1 MLKALKSLRHRLV
14 SSHAMTST
22 CSKTDI
28 ARSLM
33 SWRFPIGVATTYKIP
48 YRSFMAFPVGLTVLV
63 ILGVVGCQITPP
75 EIFQED
81 QYPTSSNLEIQ
92 IRRAAMNASSAET
105 AQLFSSAARAL
116 STHNGTHQ
124 AKSII
129 ARIKNDPALFGRL
142 SRSDRFEVELI
153 DLELNY
159 LGTNSRYK
167 NDLVKRLEVLT
178 PTTLVQEISALELA
192 AHIRISMGDHVG
204 AVRTLVRLS
213 TYSDV
218 DEKQL
223 SERIWS
229 SVKKLPLGYS
239 ATLAKNADS
248 EDEFA
253 WWDLAT
259 RFLSPL
265 TPTLQQRGWDV
276 WRSANPT
283 HLANN
288 QPPPETSI
296 RPGEP
301 RNIALLLPQSGPLAE
316 ASRAIRDGFVAAYWS
331 TQPTNEIEANRRQ
344 KILIYDTSGNT
355 MADVVSR
362 AEADG
367 AQILLGPLSKSNVQ
381 SMITL
386 QTAIP
391 TIALNRVNPTLQ
403 QKITEAHGPN
413 GRIPQLSLAVEDEAV
428 ELAKRLSIEGSPRII
443 VFRDHTSWSHRA
455 YAAFAA
461 SISNSVEI
469 VSLTTFDDLK
479 DVTNAVGRALD
490 IDSSLTRHTNVQRLV
505 RREIEF
511 VPRRRSDIHAV
522 VGLVGSREYES
533 LVAALDFHFGSD
545 IPLFVTS
552 AALRSD
558 IPIKK
563 KNGTRFSA
571 LPLTL
576 FSLRLRHNLE
586 NAFPAAK
593 RDPSFYALGI
603 DAYRLA
609 NQFERLMAG
618 ISIPA
623 TTGNLKLSR
632 NSLIQRVP
640 AWGQITNNSR
650 VARPLSIVD

>member
-1 MLKALKSLRHRLV
+1 M
-14 SSHAMTST
+14 
-22 CSKTDI
+22 
-28 ARSLM
+28 
-33 SWRFPIGVATTYKIP
+33 GVATTYKIP
-48 YRSFMAFPVGLTVLV
+48 YRSFMAFPIGLTVLV
-63 ILGVVGCQITPP
+63 ILGVAGCQITPL
-75 EIFQED
+75 EIIQKD
-81 QYPTSSNLEIQ
+81 RYPISSNLEIQ

-105 AQLFSSAARAL
+105 ARLFSSAARLL
-116 STHNGTHQ
+116 STHNGTQ
-124 AKSII
+124 QTKSII
-129 ARIKNDPALFGRL
+129 ARVKNDPALFSRL

-153 DLELNY
+153 DLELKY
-159 LGTNSRYK
+159 LSTNPRYK
-167 NDLVKRLEVLT
+167 NDLIKQLEVLT

-192 AHIRISMGDHVG
+192 AKIRISMVDHVG

-213 TYSDV
+213 TYPGV

-223 SERIWS
+223 AERIWS
-229 SVKKLPLGYS
+229 SIKKLPLGYS
-239 ATLAKNADS
+239 ATLARNADT

-259 RFLSPL
+259 KFLSPL
-265 TPTLQQRGWDV
+265 TPTLQRRGWDV

-283 HLANN
+283 HLANK
-288 QPPPETSI
+288 QPPSETSI
-296 RPGEP
+296 RSDEP
-301 RNIALLLPQSGPLAE
+301 QTIALLLPQSGPLAE

-331 TQPTNEIEANRRQ
+331 TQLTDEIEANRRQ
-344 KILIYDTSGNT
+344 KILVYDTSGNT

-381 SMITL
+381 SMGTL
-386 QTAIP
+386 KTAIP

-403 QKITEAHGPN
+403 PKRTEARGPN

-428 ELAKRLSIEGSPRII
+428 ELAKRISNEGSTRII

-455 YAAFAA
+455 YATFSA
-461 SISNSVEI
+461 SISNRVEI
-469 VSLTTFDDLK
+469 VSLTTLDDLK

-490 IDSSLTRHTNVQRLV
+490 VDASLMRHTNVQRLV

-522 VGLVGSREYES
+522 VGLVGSREYAS

-545 IPLFVTS
+545 IPLFATS
-552 AALRSD
+552 AAVRSD
-558 IPIKK
+558 VPIKK
-563 KNGTRFSA
+563 KNGTRFVA

-576 FSLRLRHNLE
+576 FSFRLRHDLE

-593 RDPSFYALGI
+593 QNPSFYALGI

-618 ISIPA
+618 VSIPA

-632 NSLIQRVP
+632 NNLIQRVP

-650 VARPLSIVD
+650 IARPLSIVD

>member
-1 MLKALKSLRHRLV
+1 M
-14 SSHAMTST
+14 
-22 CSKTDI
+22 
-28 ARSLM
+28 
-33 SWRFPIGVATTYKIP
+33 GVATTYKIP
-48 YRSFMAFPVGLTVLV
+48 YRSFMAFPIGLTVLV
-63 ILGVVGCQITPP
+63 ILGVVGCQITPL
-75 EIFQED
+75 EIIQKD
-81 QYPTSSNLEIQ
+81 PYPISSNLEIQ

-105 AQLFSSAARAL
+105 ARLFSSAARLL
-116 STHNGTHQ
+116 STHNGTQ
-124 AKSII
+124 QTKSII
-129 ARIKNDPALFGRL
+129 ARVKNDPALFSRL

-153 DLELNY
+153 DLELKY
-159 LGTNSRYK
+159 LSTNPRYK
-167 NDLVKRLEVLT
+167 NDLIKQLEILT

-192 AHIRISMGDHVG
+192 AQIRISMVDHVG

-213 TYSDV
+213 TYPGV

-223 SERIWS
+223 AERIWS
-229 SVKKLPLGYS
+229 SIKKIPLGYS
-239 ATLAKNADS
+239 ATLARNADT

-259 RFLSPL
+259 KFLNPL

-283 HLANN
+283 HLANK
-288 QPPPETSI
+288 QPPSETSN
-296 RPGEP
+296 RPDEP
-301 RNIALLLPQSGPLAE
+301 RTIALLLPQNGPLAE

-331 TQPTNEIEANRRQ
+331 TQLTDEFEAHRQQ
-344 KILIYDTSGNT
+344 KILVYDTFGNT

-362 AEADG
+362 AQADG

-381 SMITL
+381 SMGTL
-386 QTAIP
+386 KTAIP

-403 QKITEAHGPN
+403 PKRTEARGPN

-428 ELAKRLSIEGSPRII
+428 ELAKRISNEGSTRII
-443 VFRDHTSWSHRA
+443 VFRDRTSWSNRA

-490 IDSSLTRHTNVQRLV
+490 IDASLMRHTNVQRLV

-522 VGLVGSREYES
+522 VGLVGSREYAS
-533 LVAALDFHFGSD
+533 LVAALGFHFGSD
-545 IPLFVTS
+545 IPLFATS
-552 AALRSD
+552 AAVRSD
-558 IPIKK
+558 VPIKK
-563 KNGTRFSA
+563 KNGTRFVA

-576 FSLRLRHNLE
+576 FSFRLRHDLE
-586 NAFPAAK
+586 NAFPVAK
-593 RDPSFYALGI
+593 QNPSFYALGI

-618 ISIPA
+618 VSIPA

-632 NSLIQRVP
+632 NNLIQRVP

-650 VARPLSIVD
+650 IARPLSIVD

>member
-1 MLKALKSLRHRLV
+1 M
-14 SSHAMTST
+14 
-22 CSKTDI
+22 
-28 ARSLM
+28 
-33 SWRFPIGVATTYKIP
+33 GVATTYKIP
-48 YRSFMAFPVGLTVLV
+48 HRSFMAFPIGLSVLV
-63 ILGVVGCQITPP
+63 ILGVVGCQITPL
-75 EIFQED
+75 EIIQKD
-81 QYPTSSNLEIQ
+81 QYPISSNLEIQ

-105 AQLFSSAARAL
+105 ARLFSSAARLL
-116 STHNGTHQ
+116 STHNGTQ
-124 AKSII
+124 QTKSII
-129 ARIKNDPALFGRL
+129 ARVKNDPALFSRL

-153 DLELNY
+153 DLELKY
-159 LGTNSRYK
+159 LSTNPRYK
-167 NDLVKRLEVLT
+167 NDLIKQLEILT

-192 AHIRISMGDHVG
+192 AQIRISMVDHVG

-213 TYSDV
+213 TYPGV

-223 SERIWS
+223 AERIWS
-229 SVKKLPLGYS
+229 SIKKIPLGYS
-239 ATLAKNADS
+239 ATLARNADT

-259 RFLSPL
+259 KFLSPL

-283 HLANN
+283 HLANK
-288 QPPPETSI
+288 QPPSETSN
-296 RPGEP
+296 RPDEP
-301 RNIALLLPQSGPLAE
+301 RTIALLLPQNGPLAE

-331 TQPTNEIEANRRQ
+331 TQLTDEFEAHRQQ
-344 KILIYDTSGNT
+344 KILVYDTFGNT

-362 AEADG
+362 AQADG

-381 SMITL
+381 SMGTL
-386 QTAIP
+386 KTAIP

-403 QKITEAHGPN
+403 PKRTEARGPN

-428 ELAKRLSIEGSPRII
+428 ELAKRISNEGSTRII
-443 VFRDHTSWSHRA
+443 VFRDRTSWSNRA

-490 IDSSLTRHTNVQRLV
+490 IDASLMRHTNVQRLV

-522 VGLVGSREYES
+522 VGLVGSREYAS

-545 IPLFVTS
+545 IPLFATS
-552 AALRSD
+552 AAVRSD
-558 IPIKK
+558 VPIKK
-563 KNGTRFSA
+563 KNGTRFVA

-576 FSLRLRHNLE
+576 FSFRLRHDLE
-586 NAFPAAK
+586 NAFPVAK
-593 RDPSFYALGI
+593 QNPSFYALGI

-618 ISIPA
+618 VSIPA

-632 NSLIQRVP
+632 NNLIQRVP

-650 VARPLSIVD
+650 IARPLSIVD

>member
-1 MLKALKSLRHRLV
+1 M
-14 SSHAMTST
+14 
-22 CSKTDI
+22 
-28 ARSLM
+28 
-33 SWRFPIGVATTYKIP
+33 GVATTYKIP
-48 YRSFMAFPVGLTVLV
+48 HRSFMAFPIGLTVLV
-63 ILGVVGCQITPP
+63 ILGVVGCQITPL
-75 EIFQED
+75 EIIQKD
-81 QYPTSSNLEIQ
+81 PYPISSNLEIQ

-105 AQLFSSAARAL
+105 ARLFSSAARLL
-116 STHNGTHQ
+116 STHNGTQ
-124 AKSII
+124 QTKSII
-129 ARIKNDPALFGRL
+129 ARVKNDPALFSRL

-153 DLELNY
+153 DLELKY
-159 LGTNSRYK
+159 LSTNPRYK
-167 NDLVKRLEVLT
+167 NDLIKQLEILT

-192 AHIRISMGDHVG
+192 AQIRISMVDHVG

-213 TYSDV
+213 TYPGV

-223 SERIWS
+223 AERIWS
-229 SVKKLPLGYS
+229 SIKKIPLGYS
-239 ATLAKNADS
+239 ATLARNADT

-259 RFLSPL
+259 KFLSPL

-283 HLANN
+283 HLANK
-288 QPPPETSI
+288 QPPSETSN
-296 RPGEP
+296 RPDEP
-301 RNIALLLPQSGPLAE
+301 RTIALLLPQNGPLAE

-331 TQPTNEIEANRRQ
+331 TQLTDEFEAHRQQ
-344 KILIYDTSGNT
+344 KILVYDTFGNT

-362 AEADG
+362 AQADG

-381 SMITL
+381 SMGTL
-386 QTAIP
+386 KTAIP

-403 QKITEAHGPN
+403 PKRTEARGPN

-428 ELAKRLSIEGSPRII
+428 ELAKRISNEGSTRII
-443 VFRDHTSWSHRA
+443 VFRDRTSWSNRA

-490 IDSSLTRHTNVQRLV
+490 IDASLMRHTNVQRLV

-522 VGLVGSREYES
+522 VGLVGSKEYAS

-545 IPLFVTS
+545 IPLFATS
-552 AALRSD
+552 AAVRSD
-558 IPIKK
+558 VPIKK
-563 KNGTRFSA
+563 KNGTRFVA

-576 FSLRLRHNLE
+576 FSFRLRHDLE
-586 NAFPAAK
+586 NAFPVAK
-593 RDPSFYALGI
+593 QNPSFYALGI

-618 ISIPA
+618 VSIPA

-632 NSLIQRVP
+632 NNLIQRVP

-650 VARPLSIVD
+650 IARPLSIVD

>member
-1 MLKALKSLRHRLV
+1 
-14 SSHAMTST
+14 
-22 CSKTDI
+22 
-28 ARSLM
+28 
-33 SWRFPIGVATTYKIP
+33 
-48 YRSFMAFPVGLTVLV
+48 MAFPIGLTVLV
-63 ILGVVGCQITPP
+63 ILGVVGCQITPL
-75 EIFQED
+75 EIIQKD
-81 QYPTSSNLEIQ
+81 PYPISSNLEIQ

-105 AQLFSSAARAL
+105 ARLFSSAARLL
-116 STHNGTHQ
+116 STHNGTQ
-124 AKSII
+124 QTKSII
-129 ARIKNDPALFGRL
+129 ARVKNDPALFSRL

-153 DLELNY
+153 DLELKY
-159 LGTNSRYK
+159 LSTNPRYK
-167 NDLVKRLEVLT
+167 NDLIKQLEILT

-192 AHIRISMGDHVG
+192 AQIRISMVDHVG

-213 TYSDV
+213 TYPGV

-223 SERIWS
+223 AERIWS
-229 SVKKLPLGYS
+229 SIKKIPLGYS
-239 ATLAKNADS
+239 ATLARNADT

-259 RFLSPL
+259 KFLSPL

-283 HLANN
+283 HLANK
-288 QPPPETSI
+288 QPPSETSN
-296 RPGEP
+296 RPDEP
-301 RNIALLLPQSGPLAE
+301 RTIALLLPQNGPLAE

-331 TQPTNEIEANRRQ
+331 TQLTDEFEAHRQQ
-344 KILIYDTSGNT
+344 KILVYDTFGNT

-362 AEADG
+362 AQADG

-381 SMITL
+381 SMGTL
-386 QTAIP
+386 KTAIP

-403 QKITEAHGPN
+403 PKRTEARGPN

-428 ELAKRLSIEGSPRII
+428 ELAKRISNEGSTRII
-443 VFRDHTSWSHRA
+443 VFRDRTSWSNRA

-490 IDSSLTRHTNVQRLV
+490 IDASLMRHTNVQRLV

-522 VGLVGSREYES
+522 VGLVGSREYAS

-545 IPLFVTS
+545 IPLFATS
-552 AALRSD
+552 AAVRSD
-558 IPIKK
+558 VPIKK
-563 KNGTRFSA
+563 KNGTRFVA

-576 FSLRLRHNLE
+576 FSFRLRHDLE
-586 NAFPAAK
+586 NAFPVAK
-593 RDPSFYALGI
+593 QNPSFYALGI

-618 ISIPA
+618 VSIPA

-632 NSLIQRVP
+632 NNLIQRVP

-650 VARPLSIVD
+650 IARPLSIVD

>member
-1 MLKALKSLRHRLV
+1 M
-14 SSHAMTST
+14 
-22 CSKTDI
+22 
-28 ARSLM
+28 
-33 SWRFPIGVATTYKIP
+33 GVATTYKIP
-48 YRSFMAFPVGLTVLV
+48 YRSFMAFPIGLTVLV
-63 ILGVVGCQITPP
+63 ILGVVGCQITPL
-75 EIFQED
+75 EIIQKD
-81 QYPTSSNLEIQ
+81 PYPISSNLEIQ

-105 AQLFSSAARAL
+105 ARLFSSAARLL
-116 STHNGTHQ
+116 STHNGTQ
-124 AKSII
+124 QTKSII
-129 ARIKNDPALFGRL
+129 ARVKNDPALFSRL

-153 DLELNY
+153 DLELKY
-159 LGTNSRYK
+159 LSTNPLYK
-167 NDLVKRLEVLT
+167 NDLIKQLEILT

-192 AHIRISMGDHVG
+192 AQIRISMVDHVG

-213 TYSDV
+213 TYPGV

-223 SERIWS
+223 AERIWS
-229 SVKKLPLGYS
+229 SIKKIPLGYS
-239 ATLAKNADS
+239 ATLARNADT

-259 RFLSPL
+259 KFLSPL

-283 HLANN
+283 HLANK
-288 QPPPETSI
+288 QPPSETSN
-296 RPGEP
+296 RPDEP
-301 RNIALLLPQSGPLAE
+301 RTIALLLPQNGPLAE

-331 TQPTNEIEANRRQ
+331 TQLTDEFEAHRQQ
-344 KILIYDTSGNT
+344 KILVYDTFGNT

-362 AEADG
+362 AQADG

-381 SMITL
+381 SMGTL
-386 QTAIP
+386 KTAIP

-403 QKITEAHGPN
+403 PKRTEARGPN

-428 ELAKRLSIEGSPRII
+428 ELAKRISNEGSTRII
-443 VFRDHTSWSHRA
+443 VFRDRTSWSNRA

-490 IDSSLTRHTNVQRLV
+490 IDASLMRHTNVQRLV

-522 VGLVGSREYES
+522 VGLVGSREYAS

-545 IPLFVTS
+545 IPLFATS
-552 AALRSD
+552 AAVRSD
-558 IPIKK
+558 VPIKK
-563 KNGTRFSA
+563 KNGTRFVA

-576 FSLRLRHNLE
+576 FSFRLRHDLE
-586 NAFPAAK
+586 NAFPVAK
-593 RDPSFYALGI
+593 QNPSFYALGI

-618 ISIPA
+618 VSIPA

-632 NSLIQRVP
+632 NNLIQRVP

-650 VARPLSIVD
+650 IARPLSIVD

>member
-1 MLKALKSLRHRLV
+1 M
-14 SSHAMTST
+14 
-22 CSKTDI
+22 
-28 ARSLM
+28 
-33 SWRFPIGVATTYKIP
+33 GVATTYKIP
-48 YRSFMAFPVGLTVLV
+48 YRSFMAFPIGLTVLV
-63 ILGVVGCQITPP
+63 ILGVVGCQITPL
-75 EIFQED
+75 EIIQKD
-81 QYPTSSNLEIQ
+81 PYPISSNLEIQ

-105 AQLFSSAARAL
+105 ARLFSSAARLL
-116 STHNGTHQ
+116 STHNGTQ
-124 AKSII
+124 QTKSII
-129 ARIKNDPALFGRL
+129 ARVKNDPALFSRL

-153 DLELNY
+153 DLELKY
-159 LGTNSRYK
+159 LSTNPRYK
-167 NDLVKRLEVLT
+167 NDLIKQLEILT

-192 AHIRISMGDHVG
+192 AQIRISMVDHVG

-213 TYSDV
+213 TYPGV

-223 SERIWS
+223 AERIWS
-229 SVKKLPLGYS
+229 SIKKIPLGYS
-239 ATLAKNADS
+239 ATLARNADT

-259 RFLSPL
+259 KFLSPL

-283 HLANN
+283 HLANK
-288 QPPPETSI
+288 QPPSETSN
-296 RPGEP
+296 RPDEP
-301 RNIALLLPQSGPLAE
+301 RTIALLLPQNGPLAE

-331 TQPTNEIEANRRQ
+331 TQLTDEFEAHRQQ
-344 KILIYDTSGNT
+344 KILVYDTFGNT

-362 AEADG
+362 AQADG

-381 SMITL
+381 SMSTL
-386 QTAIP
+386 KTAIP

-403 QKITEAHGPN
+403 PKRTEARGPN

-428 ELAKRLSIEGSPRII
+428 ELAKRISNEGSTRII
-443 VFRDHTSWSHRA
+443 VFRDRTSWSNRA

-490 IDSSLTRHTNVQRLV
+490 IDASLMRHTNVQRLV

-522 VGLVGSREYES
+522 VGLVGSREYAS

-545 IPLFVTS
+545 IPLFATS
-552 AALRSD
+552 AAVRSD
-558 IPIKK
+558 VPIKK
-563 KNGTRFSA
+563 KNGTRFVA

-576 FSLRLRHNLE
+576 FSFRLRHDLE
-586 NAFPAAK
+586 NAFPVAK
-593 RDPSFYALGI
+593 QNPSFYALGI

-618 ISIPA
+618 VSIPA

-632 NSLIQRVP
+632 NNLIQRVP

-650 VARPLSIVD
+650 IARPLSIVD

>member
-1 MLKALKSLRHRLV
+1 M
-14 SSHAMTST
+14 
-22 CSKTDI
+22 
-28 ARSLM
+28 
-33 SWRFPIGVATTYKIP
+33 GVATTYKIP
-48 YRSFMAFPVGLTVLV
+48 YRSFMAFPIGLTVLV
-63 ILGVVGCQITPP
+63 ILGVVGCQITPL
-75 EIFQED
+75 EIIQKD
-81 QYPTSSNLEIQ
+81 PYPISSNLEIQ

-105 AQLFSSAARAL
+105 ARLFSSAARLL
-116 STHNGTHQ
+116 STHNGTQ
-124 AKSII
+124 QTKSII
-129 ARIKNDPALFGRL
+129 ARVKNDPALFSRL

-153 DLELNY
+153 DLELKY
-159 LGTNSRYK
+159 LSTNPRYK
-167 NDLVKRLEVLT
+167 NDLIKQLEVLT

-192 AHIRISMGDHVG
+192 AQIRISMVDHVG

-213 TYSDV
+213 TYPGV

-223 SERIWS
+223 AERIWS
-229 SVKKLPLGYS
+229 SIKKIPLGYS
-239 ATLAKNADS
+239 ATLARNADT

-259 RFLSPL
+259 KFLNPL

-283 HLANN
+283 HLANK
-288 QPPPETSI
+288 QPPSETSN
-296 RPGEP
+296 RPDEP
-301 RNIALLLPQSGPLAE
+301 RTIALLLPQNGPLAE

-331 TQPTNEIEANRRQ
+331 TQLTDEFEAHRQQ
-344 KILIYDTSGNT
+344 KILVYDTFGNT

-362 AEADG
+362 AQADG

-381 SMITL
+381 SMSTL
-386 QTAIP
+386 KTAIP

-403 QKITEAHGPN
+403 PKRTEARGPN

-428 ELAKRLSIEGSPRII
+428 ELAKRISNEGSTRII
-443 VFRDHTSWSHRA
+443 VFRDRTSWSNRA

-490 IDSSLTRHTNVQRLV
+490 IDASLMRHTNVQRLV

-522 VGLVGSREYES
+522 VGLVGSREYAS

-545 IPLFVTS
+545 IPLFATS
-552 AALRSD
+552 AAVRSD
-558 IPIKK
+558 VPIKK
-563 KNGTRFSA
+563 KNGTRFVA

-576 FSLRLRHNLE
+576 FSFRLRHDLE
-586 NAFPAAK
+586 NAFPVAK
-593 RDPSFYALGI
+593 QNPSFYALGI

-618 ISIPA
+618 VSIPA

-632 NSLIQRVP
+632 NNLIQRVP

-650 VARPLSIVD
+650 IARPLSIVD

>member
-1 MLKALKSLRHRLV
+1 M
-14 SSHAMTST
+14 
-22 CSKTDI
+22 
-28 ARSLM
+28 
-33 SWRFPIGVATTYKIP
+33 GVATTYKIP
-48 YRSFMAFPVGLTVLV
+48 HRSFMAFPIGLSVLV
-63 ILGVVGCQITPP
+63 ILGVVGCQITPL
-75 EIFQED
+75 EIIQKD
-81 QYPTSSNLEIQ
+81 QYPISSNLEIQ

-105 AQLFSSAARAL
+105 ARLFSSAARLL
-116 STHNGTHQ
+116 STHNGTQ
-124 AKSII
+124 QTKSII
-129 ARIKNDPALFGRL
+129 ARVKNDPALFSRL

-153 DLELNY
+153 DLELKY
-159 LGTNSRYK
+159 LSTNPRYK
-167 NDLVKRLEVLT
+167 NDLIKQLEILT

-192 AHIRISMGDHVG
+192 AQIRISMVDHVG

-213 TYSDV
+213 TYPGV

-223 SERIWS
+223 AERIWTS
-229 SVKKLPLGYS
+229 IKKIPLGYS
-239 ATLAKNADS
+239 ATLARNADT

-259 RFLSPL
+259 KFLSPL

-283 HLANN
+283 HLANK
-288 QPPPETSI
+288 QPPSETSN
-296 RPGEP
+296 RPDEP
-301 RNIALLLPQSGPLAE
+301 RTIALLLPQNGPLAE

-331 TQPTNEIEANRRQ
+331 TQLTDEFEAHRQQ
-344 KILIYDTSGNT
+344 KILVYDTFGNT

-362 AEADG
+362 AQADG

-381 SMITL
+381 SMSTL
-386 QTAIP
+386 KTAIP

-403 QKITEAHGPN
+403 PKRTEARGPN

-428 ELAKRLSIEGSPRII
+428 ELAKRISNEGSTRII
-443 VFRDHTSWSHRA
+443 VFRDRTSWSNRA

-490 IDSSLTRHTNVQRLV
+490 IDASLMRHTNVQRLV

-522 VGLVGSREYES
+522 VGLVGSREYAS

-545 IPLFVTS
+545 IPLFATS
-552 AALRSD
+552 AAVRSD
-558 IPIKK
+558 VPIKK
-563 KNGTRFSA
+563 KNGTRFVA

-576 FSLRLRHNLE
+576 FSFRLRHDLE
-586 NAFPAAK
+586 NAFPVAK
-593 RDPSFYALGI
+593 QNPSFYALGI

-618 ISIPA
+618 VSIPA

-632 NSLIQRVP
+632 NNLIQRVP

-650 VARPLSIVD
+650 IARPLSIVD

>member
-1 MLKALKSLRHRLV
+1 M
-14 SSHAMTST
+14 
-22 CSKTDI
+22 
-28 ARSLM
+28 
-33 SWRFPIGVATTYKIP
+33 GVATTYKIP
-48 YRSFMAFPVGLTVLV
+48 YRSFMAFPIGLTVLV
-63 ILGVVGCQITPP
+63 ILGVTGCQITPL
-75 EIFQED
+75 EIIQKD
-81 QYPTSSNLEIQ
+81 QYPISSNLEIQ

-105 AQLFSSAARAL
+105 ARLFSSAARLL
-116 STHNGTHQ
+116 STHNGTQ
-124 AKSII
+124 QTKSII
-129 ARIKNDPALFGRL
+129 ARVKNDPALFSRL

-153 DLELNY
+153 DLELKY
-159 LGTNSRYK
+159 LSTNPRYK
-167 NDLVKRLEVLT
+167 NDLIKQLEILT

-192 AHIRISMGDHVG
+192 AQIRISMVDHVG

-213 TYSDV
+213 TYPGV

-223 SERIWS
+223 AERIWS
-229 SVKKLPLGYS
+229 SIKKIPLGYS
-239 ATLAKNADS
+239 ATLARNADT

-259 RFLSPL
+259 KFLSPL

-283 HLANN
+283 HLANK
-288 QPPPETSI
+288 QPPSETSN
-296 RPGEP
+296 RPDEP
-301 RNIALLLPQSGPLAE
+301 RTIALLLPQNGPLAE

-331 TQPTNEIEANRRQ
+331 TQLTDEFEAHRQQ
-344 KILIYDTSGNT
+344 KILVYDTFGNT

-362 AEADG
+362 AQADG

-381 SMITL
+381 SMGTL
-386 QTAIP
+386 KTAIP

-403 QKITEAHGPN
+403 PKRTEARGPN

-428 ELAKRLSIEGSPRII
+428 ELAKRISNEGSTRII
-443 VFRDHTSWSHRA
+443 VFRDRTSWSNRA

-490 IDSSLTRHTNVQRLV
+490 IDASLMRHTNVQRLV

-522 VGLVGSREYES
+522 VGLVGSREYAS

-545 IPLFVTS
+545 IPLFATS
-552 AALRSD
+552 AAVRSD
-558 IPIKK
+558 VPIKK
-563 KNGTRFSA
+563 KNGTRFVA

-576 FSLRLRHNLE
+576 FSFRLRHDLE
-586 NAFPAAK
+586 NAFPVAK
-593 RDPSFYALGI
+593 QNPSFYALGI

-618 ISIPA
+618 VSIPA

-632 NSLIQRVP
+632 NNLIQRVP

-650 VARPLSIVD
+650 IARPLSIVD

>member
-1 MLKALKSLRHRLV
+1 M
-14 SSHAMTST
+14 
-22 CSKTDI
+22 
-28 ARSLM
+28 
-33 SWRFPIGVATTYKIP
+33 GVATTYKIP
-48 YRSFMAFPVGLTVLV
+48 YRSFMAFPIGLTVLV
-63 ILGVVGCQITPP
+63 ILGVVGCQITPL
-75 EIFQED
+75 EIIQKD
-81 QYPTSSNLEIQ
+81 PYPISSNLEIQ

-105 AQLFSSAARAL
+105 ARLFSSAARLL
-116 STHNGTHQ
+116 STHNGTQ
-124 AKSII
+124 QTKSII
-129 ARIKNDPALFGRL
+129 ARVKNDPALFSRL

-153 DLELNY
+153 DLELKY
-159 LGTNSRYK
+159 LSTNPRYK
-167 NDLVKRLEVLT
+167 NDLIKQLEVLT

-192 AHIRISMGDHVG
+192 AQIRISMVDHVG

-213 TYSDV
+213 TYPGV

-223 SERIWS
+223 AERIWS
-229 SVKKLPLGYS
+229 SIKKIPLGYS
-239 ATLAKNADS
+239 ATLARNADT

-259 RFLSPL
+259 KFLSPL

-283 HLANN
+283 HLANK
-288 QPPPETSI
+288 QPPSETSN
-296 RPGEP
+296 RPDEP
-301 RNIALLLPQSGPLAE
+301 RTIALLLPQNGPLAE

-331 TQPTNEIEANRRQ
+331 TQLTDEFEAHRQQ
-344 KILIYDTSGNT
+344 KILVYDTFGNT

-362 AEADG
+362 AQADG

-381 SMITL
+381 SMGTL
-386 QTAIP
+386 KTAIP

-403 QKITEAHGPN
+403 PKRTEARGPN

-428 ELAKRLSIEGSPRII
+428 ELAKRISNEGSTRII
-443 VFRDHTSWSHRA
+443 VFRDRTSWSNRA

-490 IDSSLTRHTNVQRLV
+490 IDASLMRHTNVQRLV

-522 VGLVGSREYES
+522 VGLVGSREYAS

-545 IPLFVTS
+545 IPLFATS
-552 AALRSD
+552 AAVRSD
-558 IPIKK
+558 VPIKK
-563 KNGTRFSA
+563 KNGTRFVA

-576 FSLRLRHNLE
+576 FSFRLRHDLE
-586 NAFPAAK
+586 NAFPVAK
-593 RDPSFYALGI
+593 QNPSFYALGI

-618 ISIPA
+618 VSIPA

-632 NSLIQRVP
+632 NNLIQRVP

-650 VARPLSIVD
+650 IARPLSIVD

>member
-1 MLKALKSLRHRLV
+1 K
-14 SSHAMTST
+14 
-22 CSKTDI
+22 
-28 ARSLM
+28 
-33 SWRFPIGVATTYKIP
+33 Y
-48 YRSFMAFPVGLTVLV
+48 
-63 ILGVVGCQITPP
+63 
-75 EIFQED
+75 
-81 QYPTSSNLEIQ
+81 
-92 IRRAAMNASSAET
+92 
-105 AQLFSSAARAL
+105 L
-116 STHNGTHQ
+116 STN
-124 AKSII
+124 
-129 ARIKNDPALFGRL
+129 P
-142 SRSDRFEVELI
+142 
-153 DLELNY
+153 
-159 LGTNSRYK
+159 RYK
-167 NDLVKRLEVLT
+167 NDLIKQLEILT

-192 AHIRISMGDHVG
+192 AQIRISMVDHVG

-213 TYSDV
+213 TYPGV

-223 SERIWS
+223 AERIWS
-229 SVKKLPLGYS
+229 SIKKIPLGYS
-239 ATLAKNADS
+239 ATLARNADT

-259 RFLSPL
+259 KFLSPL

-283 HLANN
+283 HLANK
-288 QPPPETSI
+288 QPPSETSI
-296 RPGEP
+296 RPDEP
-301 RNIALLLPQSGPLAE
+301 RTIALLLPQNGPLAE

-331 TQPTNEIEANRRQ
+331 TQLTDEFEAHRQQ
-344 KILIYDTSGNT
+344 KILVYDTFGNT

-362 AEADG
+362 AQADG

-381 SMITL
+381 SMSTL
-386 QTAIP
+386 KTAIP

-403 QKITEAHGPN
+403 PKRTEARGPN

-428 ELAKRLSIEGSPRII
+428 ELAKRISNEGSTRII
-443 VFRDHTSWSHRA
+443 VFRDRTSWSNRA

-490 IDSSLTRHTNVQRLV
+490 IDASLMRHTNVQRLV

-522 VGLVGSREYES
+522 VGLVGSREYAS

-545 IPLFVTS
+545 IPLFATS
-552 AALRSD
+552 AAVRSD
-558 IPIKK
+558 VPIKK
-563 KNGTRFSA
+563 KNGTRFVA

-576 FSLRLRHNLE
+576 FPFRLRHDLE
-586 NAFPAAK
+586 NAFPVAK
-593 RDPSFYALGI
+593 QNPSFYALGI

-618 ISIPA
+618 VSIPA

-632 NSLIQRVP
+632 NNLIQRVP

-650 VARPLSIVD
+650 IARPLSIVD

>member
-1 MLKALKSLRHRLV
+1 M
-14 SSHAMTST
+14 
-22 CSKTDI
+22 
-28 ARSLM
+28 
-33 SWRFPIGVATTYKIP
+33 GVATTYKIP
-48 YRSFMAFPVGLTVLV
+48 YRSFMAFPIGLTVLV
-63 ILGVVGCQITPP
+63 ILGVVGCQITPL
-75 EIFQED
+75 EIIQKD
-81 QYPTSSNLEIQ
+81 PYPISSNLEIQ

-105 AQLFSSAARAL
+105 ARLFSSAARLL
-116 STHNGTHQ
+116 STHNGTQ
-124 AKSII
+124 QTKSII
-129 ARIKNDPALFGRL
+129 ARVKNDPALFSRL

-153 DLELNY
+153 DLELKY
-159 LGTNSRYK
+159 LSTNPRYK
-167 NDLVKRLEVLT
+167 NDLIKQLEILT

-192 AHIRISMGDHVG
+192 AQIRISMVDHVG

-213 TYSDV
+213 TYPGV

-223 SERIWS
+223 AERIWS
-229 SVKKLPLGYS
+229 SIKKIPLGYS
-239 ATLAKNADS
+239 ATLARNADT

-259 RFLSPL
+259 KFLSPL

-283 HLANN
+283 HLANK
-288 QPPPETSI
+288 QPPSETSN
-296 RPGEP
+296 RPDEP
-301 RNIALLLPQSGPLAE
+301 RTIALLLPQNGPLAE

-331 TQPTNEIEANRRQ
+331 TQLTDEFEAHRQQ
-344 KILIYDTSGNT
+344 KILVYDTFGNT

-362 AEADG
+362 AQADG

-381 SMITL
+381 SMGTL
-386 QTAIP
+386 KTAIP

-403 QKITEAHGPN
+403 PKRTEARGPN

-428 ELAKRLSIEGSPRII
+428 ELAKRISNEGSTRII
-443 VFRDHTSWSHRA
+443 VFRDRTSWSNRA

-490 IDSSLTRHTNVQRLV
+490 IDASLMRHTNVQRLV

-522 VGLVGSREYES
+522 VGLVGSREYAS

-545 IPLFVTS
+545 IPLFATS
-552 AALRSD
+552 AAVRSD
-558 IPIKK
+558 VPIKK
-563 KNGTRFSA
+563 KNGTRFVA

-576 FSLRLRHNLE
+576 FSFRLRHDLE
-586 NAFPAAK
+586 NAFPVAK
-593 RDPSFYALGI
+593 QNPSFYALGI

-618 ISIPA
+618 VSIPA

-632 NSLIQRVP
+632 NNLIQRVP

-650 VARPLSIVD
+650 IARPLSIVD

>member
-1 MLKALKSLRHRLV
+1 M
-14 SSHAMTST
+14 
-22 CSKTDI
+22 
-28 ARSLM
+28 
-33 SWRFPIGVATTYKIP
+33 
-48 YRSFMAFPVGLTVLV
+48 
-63 ILGVVGCQITPP
+63 
-75 EIFQED
+75 
-81 QYPTSSNLEIQ
+81 
-92 IRRAAMNASSAET
+92 
-105 AQLFSSAARAL
+105 
-116 STHNGTHQ
+116 
-124 AKSII
+124 
-129 ARIKNDPALFGRL
+129 
-142 SRSDRFEVELI
+142 
-153 DLELNY
+153 
-159 LGTNSRYK
+159 GTNPRYK
-167 NDLVKRLEVLT
+167 NDLVKQLEALT
-178 PTTLVQEISALELA
+178 PTTLAQEISALELA
-192 AHIRISMGDHVG
+192 AQIRISMGDHVG
-204 AVRTLVRLS
+204 AVTTLIKLS
-213 TYSDV
+213 TYPGV

-223 SERIWS
+223 AVRIWS
-229 SVKKLPLGYS
+229 SIKELPLGYS
-239 ATLAKNADS
+239 ATLARNANT

-259 RFLSPL
+259 KFLRPL

-283 HLANN
+283 HLANM
-288 QPPPETSI
+288 QPPSETSI
-296 RPGEP
+296 RPDEP
-301 RNIALLLPQSGPLAE
+301 RTIGLLLPQSGPLAE

-331 TQPTNEIEANRRQ
+331 TQLTDEIEANRRQ
-344 KILIYDTSGNT
+344 KILVYDTSGNT
-355 MADVVSR
+355 MADVVAR

-381 SMITL
+381 SMSTL
-386 QTAIP
+386 KTDVP

-403 QKITEAHGPN
+403 PKRTEARGPN
-413 GRIPQLSLAVEDEAV
+413 GRIPQLSLAVEDEAL
-428 ELAKRLSIEGSPRII
+428 ELAKRISNEGLTRII
-443 VFRDHTSWSHRA
+443 VFRDHTSWTHRA

-469 VSLTTFDDLK
+469 VSLTIFDDLK

-490 IDSSLTRHTNVQRLV
+490 IDASLIRHTNVQRLV

-522 VGLVGSREYES
+522 VGLVGSREYAS

-558 IPIKK
+558 APIKK
-563 KNGTRFSA
+563 KNGTRFVA

-576 FSLRLRHNLE
+576 FPSRLRHNLE

-593 RDPSFYALGI
+593 QNPSFYALGI

-632 NSLIQRVP
+632 NSLIQRAP
-640 AWGQITNNSR
+640 AWGQITNNSQI
-650 VARPLSIVD
+650 ARPLSIVD

>member
-1 MLKALKSLRHRLV
+1 M
-14 SSHAMTST
+14 
-22 CSKTDI
+22 
-28 ARSLM
+28 
-33 SWRFPIGVATTYKIP
+33 GVATTYKIP
-48 YRSFMAFPVGLTVLV
+48 YRSFMAFPIGLTVLV
-63 ILGVVGCQITPP
+63 ILGVVGCQITPL
-75 EIFQED
+75 EIIQKD
-81 QYPTSSNLEIQ
+81 QYPISSNLEIQ

-105 AQLFSSAARAL
+105 ARLFSSAARLL
-116 STHNGTHQ
+116 STHNGTQ
-124 AKSII
+124 QTKSII
-129 ARIKNDPALFGRL
+129 ARVKNDPALFSRL

-153 DLELNY
+153 DLELKY
-159 LGTNSRYK
+159 LSTNPRYK
-167 NDLVKRLEVLT
+167 NDLIKQLEILT

-192 AHIRISMGDHVG
+192 AQIRISMVDHVG

-213 TYSDV
+213 TYPGV

-223 SERIWS
+223 AERIWS
-229 SVKKLPLGYS
+229 SIKKIPLGYS
-239 ATLAKNADS
+239 ATLARNADT

-259 RFLSPL
+259 KFLSPL

-283 HLANN
+283 HLANK
-288 QPPPETSI
+288 QPPSETSN
-296 RPGEP
+296 RPDEP
-301 RNIALLLPQSGPLAE
+301 RTIALLLPQNGPLAE

-331 TQPTNEIEANRRQ
+331 TQLTDEFEAHRQQ
-344 KILIYDTSGNT
+344 KILVYDTFGNT

-362 AEADG
+362 AQADG

-381 SMITL
+381 SMGTL
-386 QTAIP
+386 KTAIP

-403 QKITEAHGPN
+403 PKRTEARGPN

-428 ELAKRLSIEGSPRII
+428 ELAKRISNEGSTRII
-443 VFRDHTSWSHRA
+443 VFRDRTSWSNRA

-490 IDSSLTRHTNVQRLV
+490 IDASLMRHTNVQRLV

-522 VGLVGSREYES
+522 VGLVGSREYAS

-545 IPLFVTS
+545 IPLFATS
-552 AALRSD
+552 AAVRSD
-558 IPIKK
+558 VPIKK
-563 KNGTRFSA
+563 KNGTRFVA

-576 FSLRLRHNLE
+576 FSFRLRHDLE
-586 NAFPAAK
+586 NAFPVAK
-593 RDPSFYALGI
+593 QNPSFYALGI

-618 ISIPA
+618 VSIPA

-632 NSLIQRVP
+632 NNLIQRVP

-650 VARPLSIVD
+650 IARPLSIVD

>member
-1 MLKALKSLRHRLV
+1 M
-14 SSHAMTST
+14 
-22 CSKTDI
+22 
-28 ARSLM
+28 
-33 SWRFPIGVATTYKIP
+33 GVATTYKIP
-48 YRSFMAFPVGLTVLV
+48 YRSFMAFPIGLTVLV
-63 ILGVVGCQITPP
+63 ILGVVGCQITPL
-75 EIFQED
+75 EIIQKD
-81 QYPTSSNLEIQ
+81 PYPISSNLEIQ

-105 AQLFSSAARAL
+105 ARLFSSAARLL
-116 STHNGTHQ
+116 STHNGTQ
-124 AKSII
+124 QTKSII
-129 ARIKNDPALFGRL
+129 ARVKNDPALFSRL

-153 DLELNY
+153 DLELKY
-159 LGTNSRYK
+159 LSTNPRYK
-167 NDLVKRLEVLT
+167 NDLIKQLEILT

-192 AHIRISMGDHVG
+192 AQIRISMVDHVG

-213 TYSDV
+213 TYPGV

-223 SERIWS
+223 AERIWS
-229 SVKKLPLGYS
+229 SIKKIPLGYS
-239 ATLAKNADS
+239 ATLARNADT

-259 RFLSPL
+259 KFLSPL

-283 HLANN
+283 HLANK
-288 QPPPETSI
+288 QPPSETSN
-296 RPGEP
+296 RPDEP
-301 RNIALLLPQSGPLAE
+301 RTIALLLPQNGPLAE

-331 TQPTNEIEANRRQ
+331 TQLTDEIEANRRQ
-344 KILIYDTSGNT
+344 KILVYDTSGNT

-381 SMITL
+381 SMSTL
-386 QTAIP
+386 KTAIP

-403 QKITEAHGPN
+403 PKRTEARGPN

-428 ELAKRLSIEGSPRII
+428 ELAKRISNEGSTRII
-443 VFRDHTSWSHRA
+443 VFRDRTSWSNRA

-490 IDSSLTRHTNVQRLV
+490 IDASLMRHTNVQRLV

-522 VGLVGSREYES
+522 VGLVGSREYAS

-545 IPLFVTS
+545 IPLFATS
-552 AALRSD
+552 AAVRSD
-558 IPIKK
+558 VPIKK
-563 KNGTRFSA
+563 KNGTRFVA

-576 FSLRLRHNLE
+576 FSFRLRHDLE
-586 NAFPAAK
+586 NAFPVAK
-593 RDPSFYALGI
+593 QNPSFYALGI

-618 ISIPA
+618 VSIPA

-632 NSLIQRVP
+632 NNLIQRVP

-650 VARPLSIVD
+650 IARPLSIVD

>member
-1 MLKALKSLRHRLV
+1 M
-14 SSHAMTST
+14 
-22 CSKTDI
+22 
-28 ARSLM
+28 
-33 SWRFPIGVATTYKIP
+33 GVATTYKIP
-48 YRSFMAFPVGLTVLV
+48 HRSFMAFPIGLSVLV
-63 ILGVVGCQITPP
+63 ILGVVGCQITPL
-75 EIFQED
+75 EIIQKD
-81 QYPTSSNLEIQ
+81 QYPISSNLEIQ

-105 AQLFSSAARAL
+105 ARLFSSAARLL
-116 STHNGTHQ
+116 STHNGTQ
-124 AKSII
+124 QTKSII
-129 ARIKNDPALFGRL
+129 ARVKNDPALFSRL

-153 DLELNY
+153 DLELKY
-159 LGTNSRYK
+159 LSTNPRYK
-167 NDLVKRLEVLT
+167 NDLIKQLEILT

-192 AHIRISMGDHVG
+192 AQIRISMVDHVG

-213 TYSDV
+213 TYPGV

-223 SERIWS
+223 AERIWS
-229 SVKKLPLGYS
+229 SIKKIPLGYS
-239 ATLAKNADS
+239 ATLARNADT

-259 RFLSPL
+259 KFLSPL

-283 HLANN
+283 HLANK
-288 QPPPETSI
+288 QPPSETSN
-296 RPGEP
+296 RPDEP
-301 RNIALLLPQSGPLAE
+301 RTIALLLPQNGPLAE

-331 TQPTNEIEANRRQ
+331 TQLTDEFEAHRQQ
-344 KILIYDTSGNT
+344 KILVYDTFGNT

-362 AEADG
+362 AQADG

-381 SMITL
+381 SMSTL
-386 QTAIP
+386 KTAIP

-403 QKITEAHGPN
+403 PKRTEARGPN

-428 ELAKRLSIEGSPRII
+428 ELAKRISNEGSTRII
-443 VFRDHTSWSHRA
+443 VFRDRTSWSNRA

-490 IDSSLTRHTNVQRLV
+490 IDASLMRHTNVQRLV

-522 VGLVGSREYES
+522 VGLVGSREYAS

-545 IPLFVTS
+545 IPLFATS
-552 AALRSD
+552 AAVRSD
-558 IPIKK
+558 VPIKK
-563 KNGTRFSA
+563 KNGTRFVA

-576 FSLRLRHNLE
+576 FSFRLRHDLE
-586 NAFPAAK
+586 NAFPVAK
-593 RDPSFYALGI
+593 QNPSFYALGI

-618 ISIPA
+618 VSIPA

-632 NSLIQRVP
+632 NNLIQRVP

-650 VARPLSIVD
+650 IARPLSIVD

>member
-1 MLKALKSLRHRLV
+1 M
-14 SSHAMTST
+14 
-22 CSKTDI
+22 
-28 ARSLM
+28 
-33 SWRFPIGVATTYKIP
+33 GVATTYKIP
-48 YRSFMAFPVGLTVLV
+48 YRSFMAFPIGLTVLV
-63 ILGVVGCQITPP
+63 ILGVVGCQITPL
-75 EIFQED
+75 EIIQKD
-81 QYPTSSNLEIQ
+81 QYPISSNLEIQ

-105 AQLFSSAARAL
+105 ARLFSSAARLL
-116 STHNGTHQ
+116 STHNGTQ
-124 AKSII
+124 QTKSII
-129 ARIKNDPALFGRL
+129 ARVKNDPALFSRL

-153 DLELNY
+153 DLELKY
-159 LGTNSRYK
+159 LSTNPRYK
-167 NDLVKRLEVLT
+167 NDLIKQLKILT

-192 AHIRISMGDHVG
+192 AQIRISMVDHVG

-213 TYSDV
+213 TYPGV

-223 SERIWS
+223 AERIWS
-229 SVKKLPLGYS
+229 SIKKIPLGYS
-239 ATLAKNADS
+239 ATLARNADT

-259 RFLSPL
+259 KFLSPL

-283 HLANN
+283 HLANK
-288 QPPPETSI
+288 QPPSETSN
-296 RPGEP
+296 RPDEP
-301 RNIALLLPQSGPLAE
+301 RTIALLLPQNGPLAE

-331 TQPTNEIEANRRQ
+331 TQLTDEFEAHRQQ
-344 KILIYDTSGNT
+344 KILVYDTFGNT

-362 AEADG
+362 AQADG

-381 SMITL
+381 SMGTL
-386 QTAIP
+386 KTAIP

-403 QKITEAHGPN
+403 PKRTEARGPN

-428 ELAKRLSIEGSPRII
+428 ELAKRISNEGSTRII
-443 VFRDHTSWSHRA
+443 VFRDRTSWSNRA

-490 IDSSLTRHTNVQRLV
+490 IDASLMRHTNVQRLV

-522 VGLVGSREYES
+522 VGLVGSREYAS

-545 IPLFVTS
+545 IPLFATS
-552 AALRSD
+552 AAVRSD
-558 IPIKK
+558 VPIKK
-563 KNGTRFSA
+563 KNGTRFVA

-576 FSLRLRHNLE
+576 FPFRLRHDLE
-586 NAFPAAK
+586 NAFPVAK
-593 RDPSFYALGI
+593 QNPSFYALGI

-618 ISIPA
+618 VSIPA

-632 NSLIQRVP
+632 NNLIQRVP

-650 VARPLSIVD
+650 IARPLSIVD

>member
-1 MLKALKSLRHRLV
+1 M
-14 SSHAMTST
+14 
-22 CSKTDI
+22 
-28 ARSLM
+28 
-33 SWRFPIGVATTYKIP
+33 GVATTYKIP
-48 YRSFMAFPVGLTVLV
+48 YRSFMAFPIGLTVLV
-63 ILGVVGCQITPP
+63 ILGVAGCQITPQ
-75 EIFQED
+75 EIIQRD
-81 QYPTSSNLEIQ
+81 QYPISSNLEIQ

-105 AQLFSSAARAL
+105 ARLFSSAARLL
-116 STHNGTHQ
+116 STHNGTQ
-124 AKSII
+124 QTKSII
-129 ARIKNDPALFGRL
+129 ARIKSDPALFSRL

-159 LGTNSRYK
+159 LGTNPRYK
-167 NDLVKRLEVLT
+167 NDLVKQLEALT
-178 PTTLVQEISALELA
+178 PTTLAQEISALELA
-192 AHIRISMGDHVG
+192 AQIRISMEDHVG
-204 AVRTLVRLS
+204 AVTTLVKLG
-213 TYSDV
+213 TYPGV

-223 SERIWS
+223 AVRIWS
-229 SVKKLPLGYS
+229 SIKKLPLGYS
-239 ATLAKNADS
+239 ATLARNANT

-259 RFLSPL
+259 KFLRPL

-283 HLANN
+283 HLANM
-288 QPPPETSI
+288 QPPSETSI
-296 RPGEP
+296 RPDEP
-301 RNIALLLPQSGPLAE
+301 RTIGLLLPQSGPLAE

-331 TQPTNEIEANRRQ
+331 TQLTDEIEANRRQ
-344 KILIYDTSGNT
+344 KILVYDTSGNT
-355 MADVVSR
+355 MADVVAR

-381 SMITL
+381 SMSTL
-386 QTAIP
+386 KTDVP

-403 QKITEAHGPN
+403 PKRTEARGPN
-413 GRIPQLSLAVEDEAV
+413 GRIPQLSLAVEDEAL
-428 ELAKRLSIEGSPRII
+428 ELARRISNEGLARII
-443 VFRDHTSWSHRA
+443 VFRDHTSWTHRA

-469 VSLTTFDDLK
+469 VSLTIFDDLK

-490 IDSSLTRHTNVQRLV
+490 IDASLIRHTNVQRLV

-522 VGLVGSREYES
+522 VGLVGSREYAS

-558 IPIKK
+558 APIKK
-563 KNGTRFSA
+563 KNGTRFVA

-576 FSLRLRHNLE
+576 FPSRLRHNLE

-593 RDPSFYALGI
+593 QNPSFYALGI

-632 NSLIQRVP
+632 NSLIQRAP
-640 AWGQITNNSR
+640 AWGQITNNSQI
-650 VARPLSIVD
+650 ARPLSIVD

>member
-1 MLKALKSLRHRLV
+1 M
-14 SSHAMTST
+14 
-22 CSKTDI
+22 
-28 ARSLM
+28 
-33 SWRFPIGVATTYKIP
+33 GVATTYKIP
-48 YRSFMAFPVGLTVLV
+48 YRSFMAFPIGLTVLV
-63 ILGVVGCQITPP
+63 ILGVVGCQITPL
-75 EIFQED
+75 EIIQKD
-81 QYPTSSNLEIQ
+81 PYPISSNLEIQ

-105 AQLFSSAARAL
+105 ARLFSSAARLL
-116 STHNGTHQ
+116 STHNGTQ
-124 AKSII
+124 QTKSII
-129 ARIKNDPALFGRL
+129 ARVKNDPALFSRL

-153 DLELNY
+153 DLELKY
-159 LGTNSRYK
+159 LSANPRYK
-167 NDLVKRLEVLT
+167 NDLIKQLEILT

-192 AHIRISMGDHVG
+192 AQIRISMVDHVG

-213 TYSDV
+213 TYPGV

-223 SERIWS
+223 AERIWS
-229 SVKKLPLGYS
+229 SIKKIPLGYS
-239 ATLAKNADS
+239 ATLARNADT

-259 RFLSPL
+259 KFLSPL

-283 HLANN
+283 HLANK
-288 QPPPETSI
+288 QPPSETSN
-296 RPGEP
+296 RPDEP
-301 RNIALLLPQSGPLAE
+301 RTIALLLPQNGPLAE

-331 TQPTNEIEANRRQ
+331 TQLTDEFEAHRQQ
-344 KILIYDTSGNT
+344 KILVYDTFGNT

-362 AEADG
+362 AQADG

-381 SMITL
+381 SMGTL
-386 QTAIP
+386 KTAIP

-403 QKITEAHGPN
+403 PKRTEARGPN

-428 ELAKRLSIEGSPRII
+428 ELAKRISNEGSTRII
-443 VFRDHTSWSHRA
+443 VFRDRTSWSNRA

-490 IDSSLTRHTNVQRLV
+490 IDASLMRHTNVQRLV

-522 VGLVGSREYES
+522 VGLVGSREYAS

-545 IPLFVTS
+545 IPLFATS
-552 AALRSD
+552 AAVRSD
-558 IPIKK
+558 VPIKK
-563 KNGTRFSA
+563 KNGTRFVA

-576 FSLRLRHNLE
+576 FSFRLRHDLE
-586 NAFPAAK
+586 NAFPVAK
-593 RDPSFYALGI
+593 QNPSFYALGI

-618 ISIPA
+618 VSIPA

-632 NSLIQRVP
+632 NNLIQRVP

-650 VARPLSIVD
+650 IARPLSIVD

>member
-1 MLKALKSLRHRLV
+1 M
-14 SSHAMTST
+14 
-22 CSKTDI
+22 
-28 ARSLM
+28 
-33 SWRFPIGVATTYKIP
+33 GVATTYKIP
-48 YRSFMAFPVGLTVLV
+48 YRSFMAFPIGLTVLV
-63 ILGVVGCQITPP
+63 ILGVVGCQITPL
-75 EIFQED
+75 EIIQKD
-81 QYPTSSNLEIQ
+81 PYPISSNLEIQ

-105 AQLFSSAARAL
+105 ARLFSSAARLL
-116 STHNGTHQ
+116 STHNGTQ
-124 AKSII
+124 QTKSII
-129 ARIKNDPALFGRL
+129 ARVKNDPALFSRL

-153 DLELNY
+153 DLELKY
-159 LGTNSRYK
+159 LSTNPRYK
-167 NDLVKRLEVLT
+167 NDLIKQLEILT

-192 AHIRISMGDHVG
+192 AQIRISMVDHVG

-213 TYSDV
+213 TYPGV

-223 SERIWS
+223 AERIWS
-229 SVKKLPLGYS
+229 SIKKIPLGYS
-239 ATLAKNADS
+239 ATLARNADT

-259 RFLSPL
+259 KFLSPL

-283 HLANN
+283 HLANK
-288 QPPPETSI
+288 QPPSETSN
-296 RPGEP
+296 RPDEP
-301 RNIALLLPQSGPLAE
+301 RTIALLLPQNGPLAE

-331 TQPTNEIEANRRQ
+331 TQLTDEFEAHRQQ
-344 KILIYDTSGNT
+344 KILVYDTFGNT

-362 AEADG
+362 AQADG

-381 SMITL
+381 SMGTL
-386 QTAIP
+386 KTAIP

-403 QKITEAHGPN
+403 PKRTEARGPN

-428 ELAKRLSIEGSPRII
+428 ELAKRISNEGSTRII
-443 VFRDHTSWSHRA
+443 VFRDRTSWSNRA

-490 IDSSLTRHTNVQRLV
+490 IDASLMRHTNVQRLV

-522 VGLVGSREYES
+522 VGLVGSREYAS

-545 IPLFVTS
+545 IPLFATS
-552 AALRSD
+552 AAVRSD
-558 IPIKK
+558 VPIKK
-563 KNGTRFSA
+563 KNGTRFVA

-576 FSLRLRHNLE
+576 FPFRLRHDLE
-586 NAFPAAK
+586 NAFPVAK
-593 RDPSFYALGI
+593 QNPSFYALGI

-618 ISIPA
+618 VSIPA

-632 NSLIQRVP
+632 NNLIQRVP

-650 VARPLSIVD
+650 IARPLSIVD

>member
-1 MLKALKSLRHRLV
+1 M
-14 SSHAMTST
+14 
-22 CSKTDI
+22 
-28 ARSLM
+28 
-33 SWRFPIGVATTYKIP
+33 GVATTYKIP
-48 YRSFMAFPVGLTVLV
+48 YRSFMAFPIGLTVLV
-63 ILGVVGCQITPP
+63 ILGVVGCQITPL
-75 EIFQED
+75 EIIQKD
-81 QYPTSSNLEIQ
+81 PYPISSNLEIQ

-105 AQLFSSAARAL
+105 ARLFSSAARLL
-116 STHNGTHQ
+116 STHNGTQ
-124 AKSII
+124 QTKSII
-129 ARIKNDPALFGRL
+129 ARVKNDPALFSRL

-153 DLELNY
+153 DLELKY
-159 LGTNSRYK
+159 LSTNPRYK
-167 NDLVKRLEVLT
+167 NDLIKQLEILT

-192 AHIRISMGDHVG
+192 AQIRISMVDHVG

-213 TYSDV
+213 TYPGV

-223 SERIWS
+223 AERIWS
-229 SVKKLPLGYS
+229 SIKKIPLGYS
-239 ATLAKNADS
+239 ATLARNADT

-259 RFLSPL
+259 KFLSPL

-283 HLANN
+283 HLANK
-288 QPPPETSI
+288 QPPSETSI
-296 RPGEP
+296 RPDEP
-301 RNIALLLPQSGPLAE
+301 RTIALLLPQNGPLAE

-331 TQPTNEIEANRRQ
+331 TQLTDEFEAHRQQ
-344 KILIYDTSGNT
+344 KILVYDTFGNT

-362 AEADG
+362 AQADG

-381 SMITL
+381 SMGTL
-386 QTAIP
+386 KTAIP

-403 QKITEAHGPN
+403 PKRTEARGPN

-428 ELAKRLSIEGSPRII
+428 ELAKRISNEGSTRII
-443 VFRDHTSWSHRA
+443 VFRDRTSWSNRA

-490 IDSSLTRHTNVQRLV
+490 IDASLMRHTNVQRLV

-522 VGLVGSREYES
+522 VGLVGSREYAS

-545 IPLFVTS
+545 IPLFATS
-552 AALRSD
+552 AAVRSD
-558 IPIKK
+558 VPIKK
-563 KNGTRFSA
+563 KNGTRFVA

-576 FSLRLRHNLE
+576 FSFRLRHDLE
-586 NAFPAAK
+586 NAFPVAK
-593 RDPSFYALGI
+593 QNPSFYALGI

-618 ISIPA
+618 VSIPA

-632 NSLIQRVP
+632 NNLIQRVP

-650 VARPLSIVD
+650 IARPLSIVD

>member
-1 MLKALKSLRHRLV
+1 M
-14 SSHAMTST
+14 
-22 CSKTDI
+22 
-28 ARSLM
+28 
-33 SWRFPIGVATTYKIP
+33 GVATTYKIP
-48 YRSFMAFPVGLTVLV
+48 YRSFMAFPIGLTVLV
-63 ILGVVGCQITPP
+63 ILGVVGCQITPL
-75 EIFQED
+75 EIIQKD
-81 QYPTSSNLEIQ
+81 PYPISSNLEIQ

-105 AQLFSSAARAL
+105 ARLFSSAARLL
-116 STHNGTHQ
+116 STHNGTQ
-124 AKSII
+124 QTKSII
-129 ARIKNDPALFGRL
+129 ARVKNDPALFSRL

-159 LGTNSRYK
+159 LGTNPRYK
-167 NDLVKRLEVLT
+167 NDLVKQLEVLT

-192 AHIRISMGDHVG
+192 AQIRISMVDHVG

-213 TYSDV
+213 SYPGV

-223 SERIWS
+223 AERIWTS
-229 SVKKLPLGYS
+229 IKKIPLGYS
-239 ATLAKNADS
+239 ATLARNADT

-259 RFLSPL
+259 KFLSPL

-283 HLANN
+283 HLANK
-288 QPPPETSI
+288 QPPSETSN
-296 RPGEP
+296 RPDEP
-301 RNIALLLPQSGPLAE
+301 RTIALLLPQNGPLAE

-331 TQPTNEIEANRRQ
+331 TQLTDEFEAHRQQ
-344 KILIYDTSGNT
+344 KILVYDTFGNT

-362 AEADG
+362 AQADG

-381 SMITL
+381 SMSTL
-386 QTAIP
+386 KTAIP

-403 QKITEAHGPN
+403 PKRTEARGPN

-428 ELAKRLSIEGSPRII
+428 ELAKRISNEGSTRII
-443 VFRDHTSWSHRA
+443 VFRDRTSWSNRA

-490 IDSSLTRHTNVQRLV
+490 IDASLMRHTNVQRLV

-522 VGLVGSREYES
+522 VGLVGSREYAS

-545 IPLFVTS
+545 IPLFATS
-552 AALRSD
+552 AAVRSD
-558 IPIKK
+558 VPIKK
-563 KNGTRFSA
+563 KNGTRFVA

-576 FSLRLRHNLE
+576 FSFRLRHDLE

-593 RDPSFYALGI
+593 QNPSFYALGI

-618 ISIPA
+618 VSIPA

-650 VARPLSIVD
+650 IARPLLIVD

>member
-1 MLKALKSLRHRLV
+1 M
-14 SSHAMTST
+14 
-22 CSKTDI
+22 
-28 ARSLM
+28 
-33 SWRFPIGVATTYKIP
+33 GVATTYKIP
-48 YRSFMAFPVGLTVLV
+48 YRSFMAFPIGLTVLV
-63 ILGVVGCQITPP
+63 ILGVVGCQITPL
-75 EIFQED
+75 EIIQKD
-81 QYPTSSNLEIQ
+81 PYPISSNLEIQ

-105 AQLFSSAARAL
+105 ARLFSSAARLL
-116 STHNGTHQ
+116 STHNGTQ
-124 AKSII
+124 QTKSII
-129 ARIKNDPALFGRL
+129 ARVKNDPALFSRL

-153 DLELNY
+153 DLELKY
-159 LGTNSRYK
+159 LSTNPLYK
-167 NDLVKRLEVLT
+167 NDLIKQLEILT

-192 AHIRISMGDHVG
+192 AQIRISMVDHVG

-213 TYSDV
+213 TYPGV

-223 SERIWS
+223 AERIWS
-229 SVKKLPLGYS
+229 SIKKIPLGYS
-239 ATLAKNADS
+239 ATLARNADT

-259 RFLSPL
+259 KFLSPL

-283 HLANN
+283 HLANK
-288 QPPPETSI
+288 QPPSETSN
-296 RPGEP
+296 RPDEP
-301 RNIALLLPQSGPLAE
+301 RTIALLLPQNGPLAE

-331 TQPTNEIEANRRQ
+331 TQLTDEFEAHRQQ
-344 KILIYDTSGNT
+344 KILVYDTFGNT

-362 AEADG
+362 AQADG

-381 SMITL
+381 SMSTL
-386 QTAIP
+386 KTAIP

-403 QKITEAHGPN
+403 PKRTEARGPN

-428 ELAKRLSIEGSPRII
+428 ELAKRISNEGSTRII
-443 VFRDHTSWSHRA
+443 VFRDRTSWSNRA

-490 IDSSLTRHTNVQRLV
+490 IDASLMRHTNVQRLV

-522 VGLVGSREYES
+522 VGLVGSREYAS

-545 IPLFVTS
+545 IPLFATS
-552 AALRSD
+552 AAVRSD
-558 IPIKK
+558 VPIKK
-563 KNGTRFSA
+563 KNGTRFVA

-576 FSLRLRHNLE
+576 FSFRLRHDLE
-586 NAFPAAK
+586 NAFPVAK
-593 RDPSFYALGI
+593 QNPSFYALGI

-618 ISIPA
+618 VSIPA

-632 NSLIQRVP
+632 NNLIQRVP

-650 VARPLSIVD
+650 IARPLSIVD

>member
-1 MLKALKSLRHRLV
+1 
-14 SSHAMTST
+14 
-22 CSKTDI
+22 
-28 ARSLM
+28 
-33 SWRFPIGVATTYKIP
+33 
-48 YRSFMAFPVGLTVLV
+48 MAFPIGLTVLV
-63 ILGVVGCQITPP
+63 ILGVVGCQITPL
-75 EIFQED
+75 EIIQKD
-81 QYPTSSNLEIQ
+81 PYPISSNLEIQ

-105 AQLFSSAARAL
+105 ARLFSSAARLL
-116 STHNGTHQ
+116 STHNGTQ
-124 AKSII
+124 QTKSII
-129 ARIKNDPALFGRL
+129 ARVKNDPALFSRL

-153 DLELNY
+153 DLELKY
-159 LGTNSRYK
+159 LSTNPLYK
-167 NDLVKRLEVLT
+167 NDLIKQLEILT

-192 AHIRISMGDHVG
+192 AQIRISMVDHVG

-213 TYSDV
+213 TYPGV

-223 SERIWS
+223 AERIWS
-229 SVKKLPLGYS
+229 SIKKIPLGYS
-239 ATLAKNADS
+239 ATLARNADT

-259 RFLSPL
+259 KFLSPL

-283 HLANN
+283 HLANK
-288 QPPPETSI
+288 QPPSETSN
-296 RPGEP
+296 RPDEP
-301 RNIALLLPQSGPLAE
+301 RTIALLLPQNGPLAE

-331 TQPTNEIEANRRQ
+331 TQLTDEFEAHRQQ
-344 KILIYDTSGNT
+344 KILVYDTFGNT

-362 AEADG
+362 AQADG

-381 SMITL
+381 SMGTL
-386 QTAIP
+386 KTAIP

-403 QKITEAHGPN
+403 PKRTEARGPN

-428 ELAKRLSIEGSPRII
+428 ELAKRISNEGSTRII
-443 VFRDHTSWSHRA
+443 VFRDRTSWSNRA

-490 IDSSLTRHTNVQRLV
+490 IDASLMRHTNVQRLV

-522 VGLVGSREYES
+522 VGLVGSREYAS

-545 IPLFVTS
+545 IPLFATS
-552 AALRSD
+552 AAVRSD
-558 IPIKK
+558 VPIKK
-563 KNGTRFSA
+563 KNGTRFVA

-576 FSLRLRHNLE
+576 FSFRLRHDLE
-586 NAFPAAK
+586 NAFPVAK
-593 RDPSFYALGI
+593 QNPSFYALGI

-618 ISIPA
+618 VSIPA

-632 NSLIQRVP
+632 NNLIQRVP

-650 VARPLSIVD
+650 IARPLSIVD

>member
-1 MLKALKSLRHRLV
+1 
-14 SSHAMTST
+14 
-22 CSKTDI
+22 
-28 ARSLM
+28 
-33 SWRFPIGVATTYKIP
+33 
-48 YRSFMAFPVGLTVLV
+48 
-63 ILGVVGCQITPP
+63 
-75 EIFQED
+75 
-81 QYPTSSNLEIQ
+81 
-92 IRRAAMNASSAET
+92 
-105 AQLFSSAARAL
+105 
-116 STHNGTHQ
+116 
-124 AKSII
+124 
-129 ARIKNDPALFGRL
+129 
-142 SRSDRFEVELI
+142 
-153 DLELNY
+153 
-159 LGTNSRYK
+159 
-167 NDLVKRLEVLT
+167 
-178 PTTLVQEISALELA
+178 LELA
-192 AHIRISMGDHVG
+192 AKIRISMVDHVG

-213 TYSDV
+213 TYPSV

-223 SERIWS
+223 AERIWS
-229 SVKKLPLGYS
+229 SIKKIPLGYS
-239 ATLAKNADS
+239 ATLARNADT

-259 RFLSPL
+259 KFLSPL

-283 HLANN
+283 HLANK
-288 QPPPETSI
+288 QPPSETSI
-296 RPGEP
+296 RPDEP
-301 RNIALLLPQSGPLAE
+301 RTIALLLPQNGPLAE

-331 TQPTNEIEANRRQ
+331 TQLTDEIEAHRRQ
-344 KILIYDTSGNT
+344 KILVYDTFGNT

-362 AEADG
+362 AQADG

-381 SMITL
+381 SMSTL
-386 QTAIP
+386 KTAIP

-403 QKITEAHGPN
+403 PKRTEARGPN

-428 ELAKRLSIEGSPRII
+428 ELAKRISNEGSTRII
-443 VFRDHTSWSHRA
+443 VFRDRTSWSNRA

-490 IDSSLTRHTNVQRLV
+490 IDASLMRHTNVQRLV

-522 VGLVGSREYES
+522 VGLIGSREYAS

-545 IPLFVTS
+545 IPLFATS

-558 IPIKK
+558 VPIKK
-563 KNGTRFSA
+563 KNGTRFVA

-576 FSLRLRHNLE
+576 FSFRLRYDLE
-586 NAFPAAK
+586 NAFPVAK
-593 RDPSFYALGI
+593 QNPSFYALGI

-618 ISIPA
+618 VSIPA

-632 NSLIQRVP
+632 NNLIQRVP

-650 VARPLSIVD
+650 IARPLSIID

>member
-1 MLKALKSLRHRLV
+1 M
-14 SSHAMTST
+14 
-22 CSKTDI
+22 
-28 ARSLM
+28 
-33 SWRFPIGVATTYKIP
+33 GVATTYKIP
-48 YRSFMAFPVGLTVLV
+48 YRSFMAFPIGLTVLV
-63 ILGVVGCQITPP
+63 ILGVVGCQITPL
-75 EIFQED
+75 EIIQKD
-81 QYPTSSNLEIQ
+81 QYPISSNLEIQ

-105 AQLFSSAARAL
+105 ARLFSSAARLL
-116 STHNGTHQ
+116 STHNGTQ
-124 AKSII
+124 QTKSII
-129 ARIKNDPALFGRL
+129 ARVKNDPALFSRL

-153 DLELNY
+153 DLELKY
-159 LGTNSRYK
+159 LSTNPLYK
-167 NDLVKRLEVLT
+167 NDLIKQLEILT

-192 AHIRISMGDHVG
+192 AQIRISMVDHVG

-213 TYSDV
+213 TYPGV

-223 SERIWS
+223 AERIWS
-229 SVKKLPLGYS
+229 SIKKIPLGYS
-239 ATLAKNADS
+239 ATLARNADT

-259 RFLSPL
+259 KFLSPL

-283 HLANN
+283 HLANK
-288 QPPPETSI
+288 QPPSETSN
-296 RPGEP
+296 RPDEP
-301 RNIALLLPQSGPLAE
+301 RTIALLLPQNGPLAE

-331 TQPTNEIEANRRQ
+331 TQLTDEFEAHRQQ
-344 KILIYDTSGNT
+344 KILVYDTFGNT

-362 AEADG
+362 AQADG

-381 SMITL
+381 SMGTL
-386 QTAIP
+386 KTAIP

-403 QKITEAHGPN
+403 PKRTEARGPN

-428 ELAKRLSIEGSPRII
+428 ELAKRISNEGSTRII
-443 VFRDHTSWSHRA
+443 VFRDRTSWSNRA

-490 IDSSLTRHTNVQRLV
+490 IDASLMRHTNVQRLV

-522 VGLVGSREYES
+522 VGLVGSREYAS

-545 IPLFVTS
+545 IPLFATS
-552 AALRSD
+552 AAVRSD
-558 IPIKK
+558 VPIKK
-563 KNGTRFSA
+563 KNGTRFVA

-576 FSLRLRHNLE
+576 FSFRLRHDLE
-586 NAFPAAK
+586 NAFPVAK
-593 RDPSFYALGI
+593 QNPSFYALGI

-618 ISIPA
+618 VSIPA

-632 NSLIQRVP
+632 NNLIQRVP

-650 VARPLSIVD
+650 IARPLSIVD

>member
-1 MLKALKSLRHRLV
+1 M
-14 SSHAMTST
+14 
-22 CSKTDI
+22 
-28 ARSLM
+28 
-33 SWRFPIGVATTYKIP
+33 GVATTYKIP
-48 YRSFMAFPVGLTVLV
+48 YRSFMAFPIGLTVLV
-63 ILGVVGCQITPP
+63 ILGVVGCQITPL
-75 EIFQED
+75 EIIQKD
-81 QYPTSSNLEIQ
+81 PYPISSNLEIQ

-105 AQLFSSAARAL
+105 ARLFSSAARLL
-116 STHNGTHQ
+116 STHNGTQ
-124 AKSII
+124 QTKSII
-129 ARIKNDPALFGRL
+129 ARVKNDPALFSRL

-153 DLELNY
+153 DLELKY
-159 LGTNSRYK
+159 LSTNPRYK
-167 NDLVKRLEVLT
+167 NDLIKQLEILA

-192 AHIRISMGDHVG
+192 AQIRISMVDHVG

-213 TYSDV
+213 TYPGV

-223 SERIWS
+223 AERIWS
-229 SVKKLPLGYS
+229 SIKKIPLGYS
-239 ATLAKNADS
+239 ATLARNADT

-259 RFLSPL
+259 KFLSPL

-283 HLANN
+283 HLANK
-288 QPPPETSI
+288 QPPSETSN
-296 RPGEP
+296 RPDEP
-301 RNIALLLPQSGPLAE
+301 RTIALLLPQNGPLAE

-331 TQPTNEIEANRRQ
+331 TQLTDEFEAHRQQ
-344 KILIYDTSGNT
+344 KILVYDTFGNT

-362 AEADG
+362 AQADG

-381 SMITL
+381 SMSTL
-386 QTAIP
+386 KTPIP

-403 QKITEAHGPN
+403 PKRTEARGPN
-413 GRIPQLSLAVEDEAV
+413 GRIPQLSLSVEDEAV
-428 ELAKRLSIEGSPRII
+428 ELAKRISNEGSTRII
-443 VFRDHTSWSHRA
+443 VFRDRTSWSNRA

-490 IDSSLTRHTNVQRLV
+490 IDASLMRHTNVQRLV

-522 VGLVGSREYES
+522 VGLVGSREYAS

-545 IPLFVTS
+545 IPLFATS
-552 AALRSD
+552 AAVRSD
-558 IPIKK
+558 VPIKK
-563 KNGTRFSA
+563 KNGTRFVA

-576 FSLRLRHNLE
+576 FSFRLRHDLE
-586 NAFPAAK
+586 NAFPVAK
-593 RDPSFYALGI
+593 QNPSFYALGI

-618 ISIPA
+618 VSIPA

-632 NSLIQRVP
+632 NNLIQRVP

-650 VARPLSIVD
+650 IARPLSIVD

>member
-1 MLKALKSLRHRLV
+1 M
-14 SSHAMTST
+14 
-22 CSKTDI
+22 
-28 ARSLM
+28 
-33 SWRFPIGVATTYKIP
+33 GVATTYKIP
-48 YRSFMAFPVGLTVLV
+48 YRSFMAFPIGLTVLV
-63 ILGVVGCQITPP
+63 ILGVVGCQITPL
-75 EIFQED
+75 EIIQKD
-81 QYPTSSNLEIQ
+81 PYPISSNLEIQ

-105 AQLFSSAARAL
+105 ARLFSSAARLL
-116 STHNGTHQ
+116 STHNGTQ
-124 AKSII
+124 QTKSII
-129 ARIKNDPALFGRL
+129 ARVKNDPALFSRL

-153 DLELNY
+153 DLELKY
-159 LGTNSRYK
+159 LSTNPRYK
-167 NDLVKRLEVLT
+167 NDLIKQLEILT

-192 AHIRISMGDHVG
+192 AQIRISMVDHVG

-213 TYSDV
+213 TYPGV

-223 SERIWS
+223 AERIWS
-229 SVKKLPLGYS
+229 SIKKIPLGYS
-239 ATLAKNADS
+239 ATLARNADT

-259 RFLSPL
+259 KFLSPL

-283 HLANN
+283 HLANK
-288 QPPPETSI
+288 QPPSETSN
-296 RPGEP
+296 RPDEP
-301 RNIALLLPQSGPLAE
+301 RTIALLLPQNGPLAE

-331 TQPTNEIEANRRQ
+331 TQLTDEIEAHRQQ
-344 KILIYDTSGNT
+344 KILVYDTFGNT

-362 AEADG
+362 AQADG

-381 SMITL
+381 SMGTL
-386 QTAIP
+386 KTAIP

-403 QKITEAHGPN
+403 PKRTEARGPN

-428 ELAKRLSIEGSPRII
+428 ELAKRISNEGSTRII
-443 VFRDHTSWSHRA
+443 VFRDRTSWSNRA

-490 IDSSLTRHTNVQRLV
+490 IDASLMRHTNVQRLV

-522 VGLVGSREYES
+522 VGLVGSREYAS

-545 IPLFVTS
+545 IPLFATS
-552 AALRSD
+552 AAVRSD
-558 IPIKK
+558 VPIKK
-563 KNGTRFSA
+563 KNGTRFVA

-576 FSLRLRHNLE
+576 FSFRLRHDLE
-586 NAFPAAK
+586 NAFPVAK
-593 RDPSFYALGI
+593 QNPSFYALGI

-618 ISIPA
+618 VSIPA

-632 NSLIQRVP
+632 NNLIQRVP

-650 VARPLSIVD
+650 IARPLSIVD